1 MKQRPMLER
10 SFPLE
15 DIAIRAGGTGRTVV
29 AYAAMFGVPYEV
41 TDFEGHYYEQIHRGG
56 FNRAIDQGAL
66 IRAACLYNHGM
77 TVHATPSERYSMPL
91 GTPIEIRAETRGLLT
106 VTEYLNTPLADEV
119 LEGIRSGAIRSQSF
133 RGPIMRSRIMGQH
146 NGLRLVE
153 RGELGLKDYGP
164 CLFPVNVNAEIVG
177 VRSQALVEQ
186 LRELTPEEREELLA
200 QVTGTPDLG
209 DEAVPP
215 ATEDTQQEP
224 AADAAPPAGPSL
236 EVIEAQAAARRRRD
250 GVYPQEGP

>member
-1 MKQRPMLER
+1 MTARLEIAR
-10 SFPLE
+10 ALPLH
-15 DIAIRAGGTGRTVV
+15 DVDVKSDGRTVV
-29 AYAAMFGVPYEV
+29 AYVAMFDDPYEV
-41 TDFEGHYYEQIHRGG
+41 YDEEGHYFEQINRAA
-56 FNRAIDQGAL
+56 FNRTITPER
-66 IRAACLYNHGM
+66 IAAVPLFNHGK
-77 TVHATPSERYSMPL
+77 TLYGTPSERYSMPL